1 MKKASIEERKKKVT
15 SLGRTAILRQ
25 IIIISLLII
34 PVVILLI
41 IDFSI
46 TSLAIFILMTIVARQ
61 FGALVQVREKMEL
74 VKFVK

>member
-25 IIIISLLII
+25 IIIISLLIT
-34 PVVILLI
+34 PVIILLI

-46 TSLAIFILMTIVARQ
+46 TSLAIFILMIIVAKQ
-61 FGALVQVREKMEL
+61 FGVLAQVREKMDL
-74 VKFVK
+74 VKFIK